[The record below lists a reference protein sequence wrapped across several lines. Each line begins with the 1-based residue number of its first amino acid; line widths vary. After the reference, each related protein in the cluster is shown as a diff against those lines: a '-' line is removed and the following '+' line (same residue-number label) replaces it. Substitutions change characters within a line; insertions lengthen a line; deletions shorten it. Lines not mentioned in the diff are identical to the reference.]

1 MYAVDPTMAISFG
14 RFSPV
19 FASVHVVIV
28 DGDPETIGHASTVP

>member
-28 DGDPETIGHASTVP
+28 DGDPETIGHASTFP